1 VSWDKFGAQL
11 MPPAFIRQIFLTD
24 LMIEVGWA
32 ERGAQASLPAN
43 LRLEVP

>member
-24 LMIEVGWA
+24 LVIEVGWA
-32 ERGAQASLPAN
+32 ERRHPCLPT
-43 LRLEVP
+43 LD